1 LAEPVLDR
9 RVPVEEYLAS
19 EPSSPVKREYVQGR
33 VYALAG
39 ASDRHVRLV
48 TNVVGLLWL
57 SARGTGCR
65 VYASDMKL
73 RVGPDRFYYP
83 DVMVVCDPGD
93 TDPYY
98 KTRPCFLVEV
108 LSPATEATDRREK
121 LVAYQEIPTLR
132 GYLLLDSE
140 AGGRGV
146 LLEGPRRPLV
156 ADRTELSQ
164 RGAGGLPCHRPGP
177 AGGLRGTL
185 DPHPKNRAAIFGD
198 PGLPPLEGFSGTRS

>member
-108 LSPATEATDRREK
+108 LSPPTEATDRREK

-140 AGGRGV
+140 VAGGEYFWKDP
-146 LLEGPRRPLV
+146 EGRWW
-156 ADRTELSQ
+156 RTELSSHSVVQ
-164 RGAGGLPCHRPGP
+164 VDCLATALDLREVYEGL
-177 AGGLRGTL
+177 
-185 DPHPKNRAAIFGD
+185 
-198 PGLPPLEGFSGTRS
+198 